1 MSKDV
6 VNPDDGFDT
15 SRPIPVGVVNEVAY
29 KSYID
34 LKAKT
39 IDNDDFKYFHPKSD
53 NKMRINLLTA
63 FKNIEYQITH
73 LPKDEQT
80 EIKRKSAAFQAMYSR
95 LEIYRKKAFGLE
107 RTSNKWQLTIAS
119 ELDIRKGELIDL
131 FGKSLSVQE
140 VHRIVCEDWGMDSVS
155 LQTIKSFRKKNYD
168 KIAEKQKI
176 YNEEYSDIRLS
187 NKRSRLDELSW
198 LYQKAKD
205 KYSKTQSHIDY
216 RLLLQTLKMIKDEVE
231 LNKIVIEGGITHKLE
246 TDINI
251 SVQKE
256 IMKGLTINDI
266 IIGRVAAKLGISSA
280 FITERLHTSMY
291 AKHSGFLPESGDIRD
306 NEVNFPSEL
315 QYDWESIRKI
325 NEEKLDDK
333 VRVIEDAVV
342 ISTMNEAQE
351 KMLQSLNK
359 KQEAIQISKS
369 NINKDE

>member
-231 LNKIVIEGGITHKLE
+231 LNKLVIEGGITHKLE